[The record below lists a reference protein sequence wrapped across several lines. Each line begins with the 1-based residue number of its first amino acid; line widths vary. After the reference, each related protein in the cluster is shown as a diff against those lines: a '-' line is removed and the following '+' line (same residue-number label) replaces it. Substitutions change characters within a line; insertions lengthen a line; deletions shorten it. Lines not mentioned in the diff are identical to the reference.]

1 MLFQFSRDGKSSYLL
16 GTMHTCSIVLLP
28 KEIRELLL
36 KQDVFVT
43 ESRSIDDTNIVS
55 EDSSLSSSLNCIN
68 ENTDSR
74 HDNIDSR
81 ILKLAKKA
89 LDNQPELNLKLSDLS
104 HEDIIFKALDA
115 VNN

>member
-1 MLFQFSRDGKSSYLL
+1 MLFQFSCDGKSAYLL
-16 GTMHTCSIVLLP
+16 GTMHRCGIVLLP
-28 KEIRELLL
+28 KEIKELLL

-55 EDSSLSSSLNCIN
+55 ENSSLSSSLNCIN

-74 HDNIDSR
+74 HDNVDPR

-89 LDNQPELNLKLSDLS
+89 LNNQPELSLKLSDLS
-104 HEDIIFKALDA
+104 REDII
-115 VNN
+115 